1 MKEIHVHLVTE
12 KKVLFMES
20 LLISSSMNLH
30 VVTYRE
36 TTLLFDEMHSAAAN
50 KQRVGHYAI
59 VLFQLLYLYT
69 KLIMCN
75 YVSSHDM

>member
-1 MKEIHVHLVTE
+1 VPYPLPKTDIVAIPDFAAGAMKNYGLVTY
-12 KKVLFMES
+12 
-20 LLISSSMNLH
+20 H
-30 VVTYRE
+30 E

-50 KQRVGHYAI
+50 KQWVGHYAI

-69 KLIMCN
+69 KLITCN